1 MIGQT
6 ISHYKILEKLGE
18 GGMGVVYKAEDTKL
32 RRTVALK
39 FLPQR
44 LSASEQDKS
53 RFIQEAQAASALNH
67 PNVCTIHDIQ
77 EHDGRMF
84 IVMEF
89 VDGQTLEDKK
99 GTIGL
104 KQAIDIGIQIAD
116 GLAAAHE
123 KGIVHRD
130 IKPENIMIRKDGIVQ
145 IMDFGLAKLRGKV
158 TRLTKEGS
166 TVGTAGYMSPEQV
179 QGNDADHRSDIF
191 SFGVLL
197 YELIAGQL
205 PFRGVHD
212 TALAYEIVNMD
223 APPISSIKPEIDPTL
238 DAIVL
243 ECLEKDP
250 NERTQSAKQV
260 SIDLKRFKRESSRQ
274 RVSRVSAVRPMVKPE
289 YGGQN
294 IPPGTPKGKR
304 RVWQI
309 ISAILG
315 AALIAAGWLL
325 MNINSAVPTVAR
337 FGVVLPKDQ
346 QLDIQDY
353 AAIAISPDGSRFVY
367 KASGRLYLRKMENIE
382 AEPANP
388 RRCFATSTSI
398 ALISV
403 STGSISVHVRQLR
416 VSAFPLHTSARSFF
430 RSSARF
436 CGSFSL
442 SGGSAV
448 ILADAQANRG
458 ATWTKNGTII
468 FTPTGRGGMVRVGA
482 DGGDVQQVTT
492 VDSTRN
498 ERTHRWPQSLP
509 DGKTVIYTVGSLGS
523 PDYYEDATIE
533 ALDLTNGGRKQ
544 LLKGA
549 STARYLPSGY
559 LVYSHAGTCFR
570 AAA

>member
-1 MIGQT
+1 
-6 ISHYKILEKLGE
+6 
-18 GGMGVVYKAEDTKL
+18 
-32 RRTVALK
+32 
-39 FLPQR
+39 
-44 LSASEQDKS
+44 
-53 RFIQEAQAASALNH
+53 
-67 PNVCTIHDIQ
+67 
-77 EHDGRMF
+77 
-84 IVMEF
+84 
-89 VDGQTLEDKK
+89 
-99 GTIGL
+99 
-104 KQAIDIGIQIAD
+104 
-116 GLAAAHE
+116 
-123 KGIVHRD
+123 
-130 IKPENIMIRKDGIVQ
+130 
-145 IMDFGLAKLRGKV
+145 
-158 TRLTKEGS
+158 
-166 TVGTAGYMSPEQV
+166 
-179 QGNDADHRSDIF
+179 
-191 SFGVLL
+191 
-197 YELIAGQL
+197 
-205 PFRGVHD
+205 
-212 TALAYEIVNMD
+212 
-223 APPISSIKPEIDPTL
+223 
-238 DAIVL
+238 
-243 ECLEKDP
+243 
-250 NERTQSAKQV
+250 
-260 SIDLKRFKRESSRQ
+260 
-274 RVSRVSAVRPMVKPE
+274 
-289 YGGQN
+289 
-294 IPPGTPKGKR
+294 PPGTPKGKR

-382 AEPANP
+382 AEPIPGTENAVNP
-388 RRCFATSTSI
+388 FFSPDGRWLGFFAGGKLKKI
-398 ALISV
+398 
-403 STGSISVHVRQLR
+403 
-416 VSAFPLHTSARSFF
+416 P
-430 RSSARF
+430 
-436 CGSFSL
+436 L

-559 LVYSHAGTCFR
+559 LDYSHGGTLF
-570 AAA
+570 AAPFDIGRVEVKGTSFPVVDGVSSDVTTGAANYSCAENGTFVYIPGRSNIGIRT